1 MDLLQA
7 KEAFVTGAAG
17 GIGRGG
23 ALGAGGAA
31 P

>member
-7 KEAFVTGAAG
+7 KTAFVTGAAD
-17 GIGRGG
+17 GIGRAS